1 MNAGAPANVFPL
13 DHRDAVSLR
22 RRAFG
27 HPGAILW
34 LTGLSG
40 SGKSTIAREVE
51 RRLLAR
57 GVHAFL
63 LDGDNLRT
71 GLSAGLGFSPE
82 DRAEHN
88 RRAGEA
94 AALLADAGVVV
105 LCALISPYAA
115 DRARVRA
122 IRPGSFREVFVDTPL
137 AECEARDPKGLY
149 ARARRGEIRD
159 FTGVSAP
166 FEPPASPDLRLAT
179 TGRDATDCADEVEA
193 WLDRTVLAAR
203 AA

>member
-1 MNAGAPANVFPL
+1 MNAGAAANVFPV

-22 RRAFG
+22 TRAFG
-27 HPGAILW
+27 HSGAVVL

-57 GVHAFL
+57 GIHAFL

-122 IRPGSFREVFVDTPL
+122 IRPALFHEVFVDTPL

-149 ARARRGEIRD
+149 AKARRGEIRD

-179 TGRDATDCADEVEA
+179 AGRDVADCAGEVEA
-193 WLDRTVLAAR
+193 WLDRTLFSAR

>member
-22 RRAFG
+22 ARAFG

-122 IRPGSFREVFVDTPL
+122 IRPGSFREIFVDTPL

-179 TGRDATDCADEVEA
+179 TGRDAADCADEVET
-193 WLDRTVLAAR
+193 WLDRAVLAAR